1 MFINLSGTQLYYEKQ
16 GSGRPLVLV
25 HGNGE
30 DHTIFNEAI
39 DFLKQ
44 YYTCYA
50 IDSRG
55 HGESAPCE
63 VLHYE
68 DMAGDIVEFLEKL
81 DLSDV
86 IYYGFSDGGIVG
98 VLAASSTERIS
109 TMVISGTNISPEGV
123 KKPLRMVF
131 RLLYP
136 LSKDDKI
143 RLMMEEPHIDRTVM
157 HRIKAKTLVLAG
169 SKDLV
174 EQKETLLI
182 GANIPGARTQILEG
196 EGHGSYIVHNRKIA
210 HLIHG
215 FVMETDSLEEGRV

>member
-30 DHTIFNEAI
+30 DHTIFTEAI
-39 DFLKQ
+39 DFLKK